1 MWLLHTVRSLLLT
14 TSSSHLSAWLLMLLT
29 DLSRV
34 LWRLLRVSEYD
45 LADTLGQGPDLTLRL
60 WQDDSWRWEG
70 ARGGLSA
77 VHTAGHCS
85 TLSAVH
91 SSGGARSP
99 PMMEEGG
106 GGRSSSQ

>member
-1 MWLLHTVRSLLLT
+1 
-14 TSSSHLSAWLLMLLT
+14 MLLT

-70 ARGGLSA
+70 ARGGFSA
-77 VHTAGHCS
+77 VHTAAHCS

-99 PMMEEGG
+99 PMTEEGG